1 MAIPAINIHDHRN
14 GTRAGG
20 AVMAWP
26 IWISSKGGRIGRF
39 HWINSD
45 QHQTCSS
52 CTLWGDWW
60 WGDW

>member
-1 MAIPAINIHDHRN
+1 MP
-14 GTRAGG
+14 
-20 AVMAWP
+20 WP

-52 CTLWGDWW
+52 CTFWGDWW